1 MEQQKILYLSRAD
14 VAGLELDMPTAI
26 RLLEQAFLEKAAGR
40 FEMPAKLGIHTRPDA
55 FSHAMP
61 AYIPALDA
69 AGMKWVSSYASNNQ
83 RGLPNINGLM
93 ILNDPETGI
102 PYAVMDCTWITGC
115 RTGAATALAARFLAR
130 PDSRTAGILAC
141 GVQGRTNLE
150 ALAAVFPI
158 QRAYAYDVSPQVQ
171 QRFIEEMSKKLG
183 IETTGAN
190 SPYEAVVDSDLV
202 VTSGPIQK
210 HPDSTIE
217 KDWLKRGAFASSVDY
232 GSYWKPEA
240 LAQIDKLCTDDMAQY
255 QSNRSNGFFEGTPLP
270 YADLGEIVSGQK
282 PGRQTEHERCMAM
295 NLGMALDDIAV
306 APEIFRRAKESGV
319 GTWLPA

>member
-14 VAGLELDMPTAI
+14 VAGLELDMSTAI
-26 RLLEQAFLEKAAGR
+26 HLLEQAFLEKAAGKV
-40 FEMPAKLGIHTRPDA
+40 EMPTKLGIHTLPDA
-55 FSHAMP
+55 FSDAMP
-61 AYIPALDA
+61 AYIPALNA
-69 AGMKWVSSYASNNQ
+69 AGMKWVSSYAGNNP
-83 RGLPNINGLM
+83 RGLPNINGLI

-130 PDSRTAGILAC
+130 HDSRIAGIIAC
-141 GVQGRTNLE
+141 GVQGRANLE

-158 QRAYAYDVSPQVQ
+158 QRAYAYDILPQVQ
-171 QRFIEEMSKKLG
+171 LRFIEEMSEKLG
-183 IETTGAN
+183 IEITGVG
-190 SPYEAVVDSDLV
+190 SPRKAVVDSDLV

-210 HPDSTIE
+210 SPDPTIE
-217 KDWLKRGAFASSVDY
+217 KDWLQPGAFASSIDY

-240 LAQIDKLCTDDMAQY
+240 LAQIEKLCTDDMAQY
-255 QSNRSNGFFEGTPLP
+255 QSHRRDGYFPGTPLP

-282 PGRQTEHERCMAM
+282 PGRQNEHERCLAM

-306 APEIFRRAKESGV
+306 APEIYRRAKESGV
-319 GTWLPA
+319 GTWLTA